1 MPLEISFGLYILIL
15 SHNCYLSLW
24 VTEFLSG
31 WVCKGGGLDVYNPP
45 PTLEG
50 DERIVKKE
58 ISMSGLRVL
67 DILTR
72 FSGIKHLGKRR

>member
-1 MPLEISFGLYILIL
+1 M
-15 SHNCYLSLW
+15 C
-24 VTEFLSG
+24 
-31 WVCKGGGLDVYNPP
+31 GGGRGVDVYNPP